1 MFLCPICNV
10 ENRQNAK
17 FCRRCG
23 RGRHELEEAA
33 RADSPERENIAHI
46 SVKEVSVPLSA
57 VIASFEGQEP
67 VDPNDESA
75 PQCPQCWAKLRLTD
89 KFCYGCGEPQPA
101 RNVSHL
107 KTCTNC
113 QSILPAGANFCFSCG
128 AEVTT
133 TRHKVRT
140 PVELFADENSEF
152 FPRFEA

>member
-23 RGRHELEEAA
+23 RTRQELEEAVQA
-33 RADSPERENIAHI
+33 QPENAHV
-46 SVKEVSVPLSA
+46 SVKEVPVPISA
-57 VIASFEGQEP
+57 VIASFEEQEP
-67 VDPNDESA
+67 VDPNDDAA

-89 KFCYGCGEPQPA
+89 KYCYGCGEPQPA

-107 KTCTNC
+107 SACRGC

-128 AEVTT
+128 AEVAASR
-133 TRHKVRT
+133 RHVRT

>member
-1 MFLCPICNV
+1 MFLCPLCNV

-23 RGRHELEEAA
+23 RGRQELEEAA
-33 RADSPERENIAHI
+33 GGQPAPI
-46 SVKEVSVPLSA
+46 SVKEVPVPLSA
-57 VIASFEGQEP
+57 VIASFEEQEP

-101 RNVSHL
+101 RNVSHM
-107 KTCTNC
+107 KTCSSC

-128 AEVTT
+128 SEVQAS
-133 TRHKVRT
+133 RRNVRT